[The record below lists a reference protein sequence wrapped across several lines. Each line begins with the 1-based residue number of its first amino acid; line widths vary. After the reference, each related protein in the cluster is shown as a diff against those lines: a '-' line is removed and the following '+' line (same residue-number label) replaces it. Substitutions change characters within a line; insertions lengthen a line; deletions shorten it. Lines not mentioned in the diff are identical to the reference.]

1 MFLQSFFFWQQQP
14 NVLTVSWGS
23 NFFHPP
29 FAAPSRWCPPKPPPQ
44 ILVPPFH
51 SNPTNISY
59 KETKQRIILSLL
71 YTLHTKH
78 TIQLFYLLSS
88 EISSTWILNC
98 ADLLLITNRREKIE
112 KKDLCCCVL
121 LYFHGL
127 HKSGGFFIL
136 GGVVKYQ
143 NGKWKSMVTR
153 QCCQLILRLRKILR
167 WNPFF
172 IISIVWIKTLPIA
185 EILTIAI
192 IGKSTFSG
200 QNYKKFVKFVL

>member
-1 MFLQSFFFWQQQP
+1 MFLKPPQKIIKCLNKTLLRYYKEFVSVFTKFFFDNSSLMSSQCLGGLISFIP
-14 NVLTVSWGS
+14 
-23 NFFHPP
+23 
-29 FAAPSRWCPPKPPPQ
+29 PSRPLADDAPPPKAPPQ

-153 QCCQLILRLRKILR
+153 QCCQLIYYCRTRKFQGE
-167 WNPFF
+167 NC
-172 IISIVWIKTLPIA
+172 
-185 EILTIAI
+185 
-192 IGKSTFSG
+192 
-200 QNYKKFVKFVL
+200 

>member
-1 MFLQSFFFWQQQP
+1 MFLTPPQKIIKCLNKTLLRYYKEFVSVFTKFFFDNSSLMSSQCLGGLISFIP
-14 NVLTVSWGS
+14 
-23 NFFHPP
+23 
-29 FAAPSRWCPPKPPPQ
+29 PSRPLADDAPLKPPPQ

-112 KKDLCCCVL
+112 KKKTCVVV
-121 LYFHGL
+121 YCFIFM
-127 HKSGGFFIL
+127 GF
-136 GGVVKYQ
+136 
-143 NGKWKSMVTR
+143 
-153 QCCQLILRLRKILR
+153 
-167 WNPFF
+167 
-172 IISIVWIKTLPIA
+172 IKVGAFL
-185 EILTIAI
+185 
-192 IGKSTFSG
+192 F
-200 QNYKKFVKFVL
+200 